1 MTANDKYPFWDCE
14 NLSPPIQMQLSLKR
28 KIFPDFIL
36 PFPESTSIFKHFEKK
51 AHRDSYFLSEITD
64 CERLG

>member
-1 MTANDKYPFWDCE
+1 
-14 NLSPPIQMQLSLKR
+14 MQLSLKR

-51 AHRDSYFLSEITD
+51 AHRHSYFLSEITD